1 MAISLNRIFNI
12 SVVIFGSFFLINC
25 SNAQTT
31 TKGEW
36 LTRSSMP
43 TARKEI
49 SNAAVTI
56 NDKIYV
62 VGGVSSDGNITD
74 VLERYDPGSNDWIT
88 LAPLPNKVWRASAA
102 ESDGKLYVFGGYQST
117 GGFPFNLSNRVFEYD
132 PSTDEWTEK
141 TPMSAARGTSVAVNV
156 SGKIH
161 VIGGASSGALKL
173 HEAYDPSTDSWEIN
187 EPMITARSGLTAI
200 YMNGKIYVV
209 GGYFLS
215 GGVVSQSVLEA
226 YDVTNE
232 TWESLSSM
240 PITRHGVASAVVD
253 NRMFVF
259 GGGTN
264 VSVSS
269 RTLEYDPVS
278 DSWRQLADLPSP
290 VSFMGV
296 AELRDTIYVMGGG
309 EVNLNRFDGL
319 DLNSAFI
326 PPDIITSIEDDER
339 ASRSFELNQNYPN
352 PFNPV
357 TTIEF
362 SIPEAGK
369 TTLII
374 YDLRGQEVARLV
386 DEDLSPG
393 RYSYD
398 WDALEFSSG
407 IYINKLSSNKISKS
421 RKMVLLK

>member
-1 MAISLNRIFNI
+1 MAISFNRIFNI

-74 VLERYDPGSNDWIT
+74 VLERYDPAAKDWIT

-102 ESDGKLYVFGGYQST
+102 ESNGKLYVFGGYQST
-117 GGFPFNLSNRVFEYD
+117 GGFPFNPSNRVFEYD
-132 PSTDEWTEK
+132 PSTDEWAEK

-161 VIGGASSGALKL
+161 VIGGASKGALKL
-173 HEAYDPSTDSWEIN
+173 HEAYDPLTDSWEIN

-226 YDVTNE
+226 FNVASG
-232 TWESLSSM
+232 TWESLNSM
-240 PITRHGVASAVVD
+240 PITRYGVASAVVD

-259 GGGTN
+259 GGGVNGT
-264 VSVSS
+264 VTS
-269 RTLEYDPVS
+269 RTLEYDPMS
-278 DSWRQLADLPSP
+278 DSWRQLADMPSP

-296 AELRDTIYVMGGG
+296 AVLRDTIYVMGGAA
-309 EVNLNRFDGL
+309 VSLNRFDGL

-326 PPDIITSIEDDER
+326 PPEMITHIDD
-339 ASRSFELNQNYPN
+339 
-352 PFNPV
+352 
-357 TTIEF
+357 
-362 SIPEAGK
+362 
-369 TTLII
+369 
-374 YDLRGQEVARLV
+374 D
-386 DEDLSPG
+386 
-393 RYSYD
+393 
-398 WDALEFSSG
+398 
-407 IYINKLSSNKISKS
+407 
-421 RKMVLLK
+421 